1 MPIYEYEC
9 SKCQGGVEVMQKMTD
24 KPLKKCR
31 ECGGRLEKQWSPTSF
46 QLKGS
51 GWYATDYAGKK
62 AEAKEESKK
71 PDAEESK
78 KVDAKEEK
86 SAKAE
91 TATASDKV
99 NSDKATPPETSSSK
113 KKSSS
118 KPAPSSGD

>member
-9 SKCQGGVEVMQKMTD
+9 SKCHAHSEVMQKMTD

-51 GWYATDYAGKK
+51 GWYMTDYAAKK
-62 AEAKEESKK
+62 AETKEESKETKEAGNK
-71 PDAEESK
+71 P
-78 KVDAKEEK
+78 DAKEEK
-86 SAKAE
+86 STKEEKSAK
-91 TATASDKV
+91 SDSEPA
-99 NSDKATPPETSSSK
+99 SDKATKPETSTSK

>member
-9 SKCQGGVEVMQKMTD
+9 SKCQAHFEVMQKMTD

-51 GWYATDYAGKK
+51 GWYMTDYAGKK
-62 AEAKEESKK
+62 AETNEESKK
-71 PDAEESK
+71 ADAK
-78 KVDAKEEK
+78 DAKEEK